1 MQRRIRNRKRD
12 IKKILRLARNER
24 TDLWSLD
31 ECHFQQHGTRCR
43 MWIPPEDKDPI
54 VLQAPTRKS
63 VALFGAV
70 NTMTGKLVTMLSP
83 KFNAETFEIFLRRL
97 LRHRK
102 RSRKMVIIIDNARYH
117 HAKVLKPLLKKYHE
131 VLRLDY
137 LPPYSPDLNPIER
150 VWKFLRKTCMHN
162 QYFETLDELIY
173 AVESEM
179 EVWKKPN
186 NILYKLCGII

>member
-1 MQRRIRNRKRD
+1 
-12 IKKILRLARNER
+12 
-24 TDLWSLD
+24 
-31 ECHFQQHGTRCR
+31 

-70 NTMTGKLVTMLSP
+70 NTKTGKLVTMLSS
-83 KFNAETFEIFLRRL
+83 KFNAETFGIFLRKL
-97 LRHRK
+97 LRQRK

-117 HAKVLKPLLKKYHE
+117 HAVALKPLLKQYYKI
-131 VLRLDY
+131 LRLDY

-150 VWKFLRKTCMHN
+150 VWKFLRKICTHN
-162 QYFETLDELIY
+162 QYFETLDELVY
-173 AVESEM
+173 AVESEI

-186 NILYKLCGII
+186 DVLHKLCGII